1 MLITLLILVEEMRKI
16 VLLLSCVLIIVV
28 MNGCSAKKDVSSD
41 SIVGD
46 DAIIQQIEEVESVGY
61 ALFDCFDGFADMD
74 STSKYKVVKNAEK
87 LTASMNSEL
96 DDIISKCKEDEK
108 YVNIVFQ
115 VRMIQNLI
123 PQPVSSDDQSL
134 NNAAVLYQLFFQ
146 QLSSSFTLMS
156 NDLNAISENRPI
168 QNYIEYF
175 DEMEKIPVPNTIIA
189 GIDFDS
195 KVEESNTVKYT
206 YLTGRD
212 DTDAQLNYNLYLVAI
227 GMDSGLSLK
236 FDGAAA
242 YVYEGSK
249 LVSAVMAG
257 SDSELG
263 NFFIVSFPQ

>member
-1 MLITLLILVEEMRKI
+1 MDLPIW
-16 VLLLSCVLIIVV
+16 
-28 MNGCSAKKDVSSD
+28 
-41 SIVGD
+41 
-46 DAIIQQIEEVESVGY
+46 IQLQNIKW
-61 ALFDCFDGFADMD
+61 L
-74 STSKYKVVKNAEK
+74 
-87 LTASMNSEL
+87 
-96 DDIISKCKEDEK
+96 SKCKEDEK